1 MELAQY
7 LICFTTRHE
16 QAKEIHE
23 EEVREV
29 WQSRKRK
36 KNERKAASLTYQDEH
51 DLLTAVI
58 GSVGRR
64 PACLKKLSM
73 PALGCLAYL
82 FKAKMENDCFTEGH
96 EIVSRLVCNPERTI
110 DYLQGLEELKE
121 QGWILILSTP
131 SAAFTDQPPFCWL
144 QTPMELGSTFHEQMG
159 TAQSID
165 RSFTSND
172 NFLDELF
179 NYLQT
184 VARDDGLLYKVHQ
197 ADADIAVTQ
206 PHDWYRRIM
215 RRVECTTI
223 PLPAAVAFKEYNLSV
238 YQYLC
243 LVGLLGKRDGDL
255 HHDFTDTNDVIRMFA
270 NGRICRKRMKE
281 HLFGEISPL
290 MHKKLIESA
299 DGSFGESIQITQL
312 GSTALLG
319 KHEGKLTGKEL
330 KARIKKRTL
339 FDYEEPI
346 VKKDSLLLPAS
357 IMESIRSLLFS
368 ETKLGQ
374 RIRKQWHASLPA
386 AWGSPTGSTVLLYG
400 PPGTGK
406 TLTAQYLASE
416 LKLPLLKIDSAKILS
431 AWVGESEQQV
441 KRIFDDYAMLQTQL
455 GRSPLLLLNEADQLL
470 GSRGGGEH
478 AVDKMHNNMQN
489 LFLEGLE
496 RFSGILVATTN
507 RRELLDEAFS
517 RRFTYKLE
525 LPQPDKPLRIELW
538 KSHLP
543 VKRLADDVD
552 ISQLADMG
560 LSGGEIRLVVER
572 AVRLAAFRGST
583 KLTHATL
590 RAIAQEELANRM
602 QQHGLKGRIGF

>member
-29 WQSRKRK
+29 WQARKRK
-36 KNERKAASLTYQDEH
+36 KNERKVASLTYQDEH
-51 DLLTAVI
+51 DLLTTVI

-64 PACLKKLSM
+64 PACLKKLSL

-281 HLFGEISPL
+281 HLFGEKSPL

-299 DGSFGESIQITQL
+299 DGSFGESIQITQI

-416 LKLPLLKIDSAKILS
+416 LNLPLLKIDAAKILS
-431 AWVGESEQQV
+431 CWFGSSERNV
-441 KRIFDDYAMLQTQL
+441 RRVFDDYSMLQTQL
-455 GRSPLLLLNEADQLL
+455 GRSPLLLFNEADQLL
-470 GSRGGGEH
+470 GMRGAGEH
-478 AVDKMHNNMQN
+478 AVDKALSNMQN

-496 RFSGILVATTN
+496 RFTGILVATTN
-507 RRELLDEAFS
+507 RRELMDEAFS

-552 ISQLADMG
+552 IPQLADLG

-590 RAIAQEELANRM
+590 LAIAQEELANRM
-602 QQHGLKGRIGF
+602 KQHGLKRRIGF

>member
-29 WQSRKRK
+29 WQARKRK
-36 KNERKAASLTYQDEH
+36 KNERKNTSLTYEDEN
-51 DLLTAVI
+51 DLLTTVI

-64 PACLKKLSM
+64 PACLKKLSL

-121 QGWILILSTP
+121 LGWILMLSTP

-144 QTPMELGSTFHEQMG
+144 QTPVELGSTFHEQMG

-197 ADADIAVTQ
+197 ADTDIAVAQ

-223 PLPAAVAFKEYNLSV
+223 PLPAAAALKEYSLSV
-238 YQYLC
+238 FQYLC

-255 HHDFTDTNDVIRMFA
+255 HYDFTDTNDVIRMFA

-281 HLFGEISPL
+281 HLFGEKSPL
-290 MHKKLIESA
+290 MHKKLIEST

-319 KHEGKLTGKEL
+319 KQEGKLTKKEL
-330 KARIKKRTL
+330 KARFKRTL
-339 FDYEEPI
+339 FEYEEPE
-346 VKKDSLLLPAS
+346 VKKESVMLPAP
-357 IMESIRSLLFS
+357 IMEAIRSLIFS
-368 ETKLGQ
+368 ESKLGR
-374 RIRKQWHASLPA
+374 RIRKSWHMSLPA
-386 AWGSPTGSTVLLYG
+386 AWGAPTGSTVLLYG

-416 LKLPLLKIDSAKILS
+416 LKLPLLKVDAARVLS
-431 AWVGESEQQV
+431 CWVGESEQNV
-441 KRIFDDYAMLQTQL
+441 RRLFDDYAMLQKEMDT
-455 GRSPLLLLNEADQLL
+455 SPLLLLNEADQLL
-470 GSRGGGEH
+470 GARGAGTH
-478 AVDKMHNNMQN
+478 SVDRMNNNMQN
-489 LFLEGLE
+489 LLLEGLE
-496 RFSGILVATTN
+496 RFTGILVATTN

-525 LPQPDKPLRIELW
+525 LPEPDKPLRMELW
-538 KSHLP
+538 KTHLP

-552 ISQLADMG
+552 IAQLADLG

-583 KLTHATL
+583 KLEHATL
-590 RAIAQEELANRM
+590 RAIAQEELACRM
-602 QQHGLKGRIGF
+602 KQHGIKNRIGF

>member
-29 WQSRKRK
+29 WQARRRK
-36 KNERKAASLTYQDEH
+36 KNERKTVSLTYQDEH
-51 DLLTAVI
+51 DLLNTVI
-58 GSVGRR
+58 GSIGRR
-64 PACLKKLSM
+64 PACLKKLSL

-82 FKAKMENDCFTEGH
+82 FKAKMDVNDYCIESH

-110 DYLQGLEELKE
+110 DYLHGLEELKE
-121 QGWILILSTP
+121 QGWILMLSTP

-144 QTPMELGSTFHEQMG
+144 QTPVELGSTFHEQMG

-179 NYLQT
+179 SYLQT

-197 ADADIAVTQ
+197 ADTDIAVAQ

-215 RRVECTTI
+215 RRVECTNT
-223 PLPAAVAFKEYNLSV
+223 PLPAADALKEHCLSI

-255 HHDFTDTNDVIRMFA
+255 HYDFTDTNDVIRMFA
-270 NGRICRKRMKE
+270 NGRICRKRMRE
-281 HLFGEISPL
+281 HLFGEKSPL
-290 MHKKLIESA
+290 MHKKLIEST

-319 KHEGKLTGKEL
+319 KQEGKLTKKEL
-330 KARIKKRTL
+330 KARFKRTL
-339 FDYEEPI
+339 FEYEEPE
-346 VKKDSLLLPAS
+346 VKKESVMLPAP
-357 IMESIRSLLFS
+357 IMEVIRSIIFS
-368 ETKLGQ
+368 ESPLGQ
-374 RIRKQWHASLPA
+374 RIRKKWHTSLPA

-416 LKLPLLKIDSAKILS
+416 LKLPLLKIDAARVLS
-431 AWVGESEQQV
+431 CWVGESEQNV
-441 KRIFDDYAMLQTQL
+441 RRLFDDYAMLQKEMDT
-455 GRSPLLLLNEADQLL
+455 SPLLLLNEADQLL
-470 GSRGGGEH
+470 GARGAGTH
-478 AVDKMHNNMQN
+478 SVDRMNNNMQN

-507 RRELLDEAFS
+507 RRELLDDAFS

-525 LPQPDKPLRIELW
+525 LPPPDKNLRVELW

-543 VKRLADDVD
+543 FKQLAADVD
-552 ISQLADMG
+552 IAQLADLG

>member
-29 WQSRKRK
+29 WQARRRK
-36 KNERKAASLTYQDEH
+36 KNERKTVSLTYQDEH
-51 DLLTAVI
+51 DLLNTVI
-58 GSVGRR
+58 GSIGRR
-64 PACLKKLSM
+64 PACLKKLSL

-82 FKAKMENDCFTEGH
+82 FKAKMDLNDYCIESH

-110 DYLQGLEELKE
+110 DYLHGLEELKE
-121 QGWILILSTP
+121 QGWILMLSTP

-144 QTPMELGSTFHEQMG
+144 QTPVELGSTFHEQMG

-184 VARDDGLLYKVHQ
+184 MARDDGILYKVHQ
-197 ADADIAVTQ
+197 ADTDIAATQ

-215 RRVECTTI
+215 RRVECTNI
-223 PLPAAVAFKEYNLSV
+223 PLPAADALKEHCLSI

-255 HHDFTDTNDVIRMFA
+255 HYDFTDTNDVIRMFA
-270 NGRICRKRMKE
+270 NGRICRKQMRE
-281 HLFGEISPL
+281 HLFGEKSPL
-290 MHKKLIESA
+290 MHKKLIEST

-319 KHEGKLTGKEL
+319 KEEGKLTKKEL
-330 KARIKKRTL
+330 KARFKRTL
-339 FDYEEPI
+339 FEYEEPE
-346 VKKDSLLLPAS
+346 VKKESVMLPAP
-357 IMESIRSLLFS
+357 IMEAIRSIIFS
-368 ETKLGQ
+368 ESRLGQ
-374 RIRKQWHASLPA
+374 RIRKKWHTSLPA

-416 LKLPLLKIDSAKILS
+416 MKLPLLKIDAAKVLS
-431 AWVGESEQQV
+431 CWVGESEQNV
-441 KRIFDDYAMLQTQL
+441 RRIFDDYTMVQNEL
-455 GRSPLLLLNEADQLL
+455 GKSPLLLLNEADQLL
-470 GSRGGGEH
+470 GARGAGEH

-525 LPQPDKPLRIELW
+525 LPQPDKELRLSLW

-543 VKRLADDVD
+543 IKQLADDVD
-552 ISQLADMG
+552 IAQLADLG

-590 RAIAQEELANRM
+590 LTIAQEELACRM
-602 QQHGLKGRIGF
+602 KQHGIKNRIGF